1 MRNKWF
7 VSLLMVVVMMCA
19 CWTGAVAEEV
29 RKTFTS
35 GAYSCVLLDD
45 GTVEIERYYGSATDF
60 VIADTIDGKKVT
72 AIGEGAFRYY
82 TSMTSVIIPD
92 SVTAIGEKAFYEC
105 KSLTLS
111 LIHI

>member
-1 MRNKWF
+1 MEKKCF
-7 VSLLMVVVMMCA
+7 VALLMVVVMMCA

-92 SVTAIGEKAFYEC
+92 SVTAIGEK
-105 KSLTLS
+105 LS
-111 LIHI
+111 TNANP